1 MTHKLK
7 GKILPKDYEL
17 ILLRKMQNL
26 KQKMMTTREFTEE
39 FYKVN
44 IRSSHI
50 EDTPKRVSR
59 YVNRLRFDI
68 QDELSLMSLIS
79 MEEDYQVALKVEDKF
94 RRKQSQITLIKHF
107 GGKEQQ
113 QQKGEAS
120 VVQVNK
126 HSLIN

>member
-1 MTHKLK
+1 MKDKL
-7 GKILPKDYEL
+7 LPKDYQL
-17 ILLRKMQNL
+17 ILFRKMQNL

-68 QDELSLMSLIS
+68 QDELSLMSLIY

-94 RRKQSQITLIKHF
+94 MR
-107 GGKEQQ
+107 
-113 QQKGEAS
+113 
-120 VVQVNK
+120 K
-126 HSLIN
+126 HS